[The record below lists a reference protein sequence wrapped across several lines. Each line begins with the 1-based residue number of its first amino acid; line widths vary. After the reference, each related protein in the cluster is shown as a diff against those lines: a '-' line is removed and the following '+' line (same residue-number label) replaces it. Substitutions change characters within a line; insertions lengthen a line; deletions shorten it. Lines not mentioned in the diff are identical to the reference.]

1 MWTAFENGISYLYSK
16 WEVLQCIWSN
26 LWYSYDGEMKS
37 QMESNM
43 KGLRAT
49 YNVFFLTF
57 FYMPSSTVQCIE
69 VQVCTFLQHIWS
81 NVQLSMGYLLKEFSE
96 FHVGENIGGQC
107 LKNIIWLKY
116 FLSYFGQIMFW
127 SGFKARYQLTVSAW
141 THCVSKGSSRI
152 CDLIH
157 WMLDFT
163 DYGHA

>member
-1 MWTAFENGISYLYSK
+1 MRPSRIPHRISKILFALGANELLVMLEGKIRVTPFFKVQSGKETVWIVSENGISYLYSI

-57 FYMPSSTVQCIE
+57 FIFMPSSTVQCIE

-96 FHVGENIGGQC
+96 FHVGENIVDNAQE
-107 LKNIIWLKY
+107 IQSI
-116 FLSYFGQIMFW
+116 SYVI
-127 SGFKARYQLTVSAW
+127 
-141 THCVSKGSSRI
+141 
-152 CDLIH
+152 
-157 WMLDFT
+157 LDK
-163 DYGHA
+163 

>member
-1 MWTAFENGISYLYSK
+1 MDFRNCLDPFWGFTQSSEFMIPEFHNYSLEPKITKCGDLLYSN

-96 FHVGENIGGQC
+96 FHFGENI
-107 LKNIIWLKY
+107 LADLIEIFLVLFWTNTFHVLIW
-116 FLSYFGQIMFW
+116 FH
-127 SGFKARYQLTVSAW
+127 ARYPLTVY
-141 THCVSKGSSRI
+141 C
-152 CDLIH
+152 
-157 WMLDFT
+157 
-163 DYGHA
+163 

>member
-16 WEVLQCIWSN
+16 WEILQCIWSN

-96 FHVGENIGGQC
+96 FHVGENIVDNC
-107 LKNIIWLKY
+107 LKNLIWLKY
-116 FLSYFGQIMFW
+116 IFLDKYFSCFD
-127 SGFKARYQLTVSAW
+127 LVSRQDSNWQSRANIVLV
-141 THCVSKGSSRI
+141 HCV
-152 CDLIH
+152 
-157 WMLDFT
+157 
-163 DYGHA
+163 